1 MRTDATLR
9 REQSCRASEIV
20 SEHSYPPD
28 DTAINKTQNNHT
40 RRGKKINALSP
51 FDAPPSEIKQK
62 AFPAAKFRI

>member
-40 RRGKKINALSP
+40 KKREKN
-51 FDAPPSEIKQK
+51 KR
-62 AFPAAKFRI
+62 AFTLRCAAERN